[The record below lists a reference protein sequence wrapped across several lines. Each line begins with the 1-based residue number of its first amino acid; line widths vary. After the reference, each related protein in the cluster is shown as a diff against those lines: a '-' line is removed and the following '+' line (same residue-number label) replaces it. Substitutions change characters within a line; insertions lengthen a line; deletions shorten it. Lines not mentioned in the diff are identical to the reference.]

1 MCCVCLKRRSYE
13 EMTKKSTELTAVCP
27 NEESVDGFL
36 DYHRP
41 YELTYLNETFSS
53 EISHSV
59 RDFMPN
65 STSNVSPFEV
75 RIRPGR
81 RWEETGAK
89 TSMKNPSLT
98 GQSSTSSTTSSGS
111 RYVYMNIA

>member
-1 MCCVCLKRRSYE
+1 MS
-13 EMTKKSTELTAVCP
+13 KKSTELIAVRP
-27 NEESVDGFL
+27 EEESIDGYM

-41 YELTYLNETFSS
+41 YELTFLSETFTS

-65 STSNVSPFEV
+65 STTNVSPFEV

-111 RYVYMNIA
+111 RYISVLNIDSYVISL